1 LLDELENEQEDNE
14 SEEDKDDNEKEEKEQ
29 EDGPEE
35 KDEEKEEGNK
45 DELTEDLNDQIER
58 KSGETSEESNEKS
71 KDSNAYKDADGN
83 RVDKESPNIS
93 LDSETN
99 DNSEENEY
107 FTKTIKDGETVTES
121 NYEFRVIHKEND
133 YKVKKTEVLLNGKV
147 VEKFN
152 GKVTLDEDENIIG
165 VKVTYED
172 KNKNTFTV
180 TNINTVYFVSYAII
194 IIKYLDD

>member
-1 LLDELENEQEDNE
+1 NKTVWKRISIVSLLLLFIFTIIYSWKDQPVALPENPIGEAIDSSKVPLEGEYKELLDELENEQEDNE

-99 DNSEENEY
+99 DNSEEHEY
-107 FTKTIKDGETVTES
+107 FTTTIKDGETVTES
-121 NYEFRVIHKEND
+121 NYEFHVIHKEND
-133 YKVKKTEVLLNGKV
+133 YKVKKTEV
-147 VEKFN
+147 
-152 GKVTLDEDENIIG
+152 
-165 VKVTYED
+165 
-172 KNKNTFTV
+172 
-180 TNINTVYFVSYAII
+180 
-194 IIKYLDD
+194 